1 MYCKK
6 MLTSLLMAALLLCS
20 CATSVGTSPY
30 TVGTSGAAK
39 VQSAVA
45 LAAEGAHGDRRA
57 AERGA
62 RSLGQ
67 RVPVKAPP
75 PPKPNKPVK
84 ANPPRPRPGPPA
96 PPPPCTPV
104 ADGRFG

>member
-6 MLTSLLMAALLLCS
+6 MLASLLMAALLMCS
-20 CATSVGTSPY
+20 CATSVGTSRY
-30 TVGTSGAAK
+30 TVGTSGVAK
-39 VQSAVA
+39 VRSAVA
-45 LAAEGAHGDRRA
+45 LTAEGAHGGRRA
-57 AERGA
+57 AARGA

-75 PPKPNKPVK
+75 PPKPNKSAK
-84 ANPPRPRPGPPA
+84 AKPPRPRA